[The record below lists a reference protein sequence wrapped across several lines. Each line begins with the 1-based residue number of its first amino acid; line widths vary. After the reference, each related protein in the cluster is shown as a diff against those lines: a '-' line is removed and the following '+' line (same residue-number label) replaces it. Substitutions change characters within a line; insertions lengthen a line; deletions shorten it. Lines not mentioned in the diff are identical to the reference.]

1 MTKRLTPTL
10 AICCA
15 AFAFACTAA
24 ALDLGRDSVY
34 APAAVASPSG
44 DATVAIQGFAFSS
57 TTARP
62 GATVEVWNRDGT
74 EHTLTA
80 ADGSFDTK
88 VISAGGRATFT
99 APLTPGTYRIL
110 CNIHP
115 SMKGQLVVQ

>member
-15 AFAFACTAA
+15 AFAFAATAA
-24 ALDLGRDSVY
+24 ALDLGKDTTYLPSAVA
-34 APAAVASPSG
+34 APGGGAAV
-44 DATVAIQGFAFSS
+44 TIQDFAFSAV
-57 TTARP
+57 TARP
-62 GATVEVWNRDGT
+62 GEAVEVTNRDGT

-88 VISAGGRATFT
+88 VITAGATATFT
-99 APLTPGTYRIL
+99 APLQPGTYRFL

-115 SMKGQLVVQ
+115 SMKGQLVVG